1 MRKLVSVLL
10 WFATLSSGTAAA
22 QEVVCGTGIVDKIWV
37 EGGELTSLM
46 LKVRRQNADITAYL
60 MTNDGRSWIRLY
72 AGDDPKRWSYLARE
86 LQSAF
91 ASQVSVRINNHKGV
105 CHGPA
110 EDFTVLLCSV
120 DSDCKFTN

>member
-1 MRKLVSVLL
+1 
-10 WFATLSSGTAAA
+10 
-22 QEVVCGTGIVDKIWV
+22 
-37 EGGELTSLM
+37 M

>member
-10 WFATLSSGTAAA
+10 WFATLGSGTAAA

-37 EGGELTSLM
+37 ESREFTSLM
-46 LKVRRQNADITAYL
+46 LMVQRQNADIGAYL
-60 MTNDGRSWIRLY
+60 MADGGGFWISLNSR
-72 AGDDPKRWSYLARE
+72 DDPKRWSYLARE

-91 ASQVSVRINNHKGV
+91 ASQVSVRINNHKGR
-105 CHGPA
+105 CYGPV